1 MPLQPK
7 HKLTP
12 EEYIAMERESE
23 MKSEFLDGE
32 TFLMGG
38 ASERHNLIV
47 LNIAGE
53 LRQQMKGR
61 PCKAYSND
69 MRVKISPTG
78 LYTYPDVIGISDEAR
93 FDDEQRDTL
102 LNPTVIVEVLSKST
116 EAYDRG
122 DKFGHYRKIDTL
134 REYLLVSQDKY
145 LVEHYIRK
153 SDENWLLSETAE
165 LDDSVDLPSI
175 GCILMLSE
183 IYDKVADIPS
193 EPGPDRPS

>member
-1 MPLQPK
+1 MSLQPRR
-7 HKLTP
+7 KLTP

-23 MKSEFLDGE
+23 MKSEFLNGE

-38 ASERHNLIV
+38 ASERHNLIT

-61 PCKAYSND
+61 PCKVYSND
-69 MRVKISPTG
+69 MRVKIRPTG
-78 LYTYPDVIGISDEAR
+78 LYAYPDVIGICDEAR

-122 DKFGHYRKIDTL
+122 RQIRALQKNRHAQGIPARFPGQISCRALHPPTGRK
-134 REYLLVSQDKY
+134 LVAF
-145 LVEHYIRK
+145 R
-153 SDENWLLSETAE
+153 NRRT
-165 LDDSVDLPSI
+165 
-175 GCILMLSE
+175 
-183 IYDKVADIPS
+183 
-193 EPGPDRPS
+193 